1 MAVFKKSNLRTEI
14 KKGQYKDITAALA
27 IVSKIETQS
36 PFELKGV
43 GDNPPRQLL
52 KWNDA
57 QSELAFG
64 EEDFA
69 WIETQKGDKSWFPFI
84 NEKGEAVP
92 LGSLVRSPEL
102 GGQSGSAAPP
112 DPHELMTGALI
123 YKYGSKGLKRI
134 PTTDFNTLKNASTST
149 TALKEWGDK
158 IKTQNKTTQDAQ
170 VAEFSNNFEAY
181 GQAISAARAFL
192 KNLDTGSS
200 VTDVYGT
207 GASWAGILRNYKIDD
222 HMFFGTKDY
231 NSSDLIVECSKGSQK
246 TYVGISLKKKGLK
259 GADPTVLNKTVMGL
273 DGLITALVRQGYMK
287 ARKDFNEIETIRAKF
302 FAKVIRAALMSND
315 FSISNKAQ
323 QILDIKPNGQYKTI
337 SSFLEALGGKPR
349 PTWPW
354 AGWVKTDHKKVLKST
369 QNISQGMKGSV
380 TKALRRGWP
389 NETPILNP
397 DNDYFRTINKIMVKP
412 ENARPIVIA
421 LANVIFKTDLKGILG
436 LRGIPKDEFKFT
448 LITGKG
454 EYKNEKITVEEG
466 DELQEYFTTTMI
478 MDSINNAKGR
488 KYFKV
493 TPEDPQGRTDRQAY
507 MSSRNPSKLFY
518 KLWLGTLNFADIEI
532 RYKGT
537 FMGEPQFFAVITDN
551 FKSNYKKLAKDKQ
564 KW

>member
-1 MAVFKKSNLRTEI
+1 MAGFSKSNLRKVI
-14 KKGQYKDITAALA
+14 DKGQYNGISAAQA

-36 PFELKGV
+36 PFEMIRG
-43 GDNPPRQLL
+43 GDQLL
-52 KWNDA
+52 QWNDTEA
-57 QSELAFG
+57 EVAFG
-64 EEDFA
+64 EDDFA
-69 WIETQKGDKSWFPFI
+69 WIENQKGDKYWFPFI
-84 NEKGEAVP
+84 NEKGEEVP
-92 LGSLVRSPEL
+92 LGHLTRTQPL
-102 GGQSGSAAPP
+102 GGGSGTAAAP

-134 PTTDFNTLKNASTST
+134 PTSDFNTLKNASTST
-149 TALKEWGDK
+149 TELKEWGHK
-158 IKTQNKTTQDAQ
+158 IKTQNITTQDAQ
-170 VAEFSNNFEAY
+170 VTEFSNNFEAY

-192 KNLDTGSS
+192 ENLDTGSS

-207 GASWAGILRNYKIDD
+207 GASWAGILRKYKIDN

-231 NSSDLIVECSKGSQK
+231 NSSDLIVECTKGSQK

-302 FAKVIRAALMSND
+302 FSKVIRAAILSSD
-315 FSISNKAQ
+315 PSIRDRARNS
-323 QILDIKPNGQYKTI
+323 LDIKPNGKYKTVE
-337 SSFLEALGGKPR
+337 SFLSDLGGKPKR
-349 PTWPW
+349 TWPW
-354 AGWVKTDHKKVLKST
+354 AGWAKNDHKKVLKSA
-369 QNISQGMKGSV
+369 QNLGQGNM
-380 TKALRRGWP
+380 TKALRRAWP
-389 NETPILNP
+389 NEMPDLNP
-397 DNDYFRTINKIMVKP
+397 YNDYFETINKIMVKP

-421 LANVIFKTDLKGILG
+421 LANVIFKTDLKGWLG

-454 EYKNEKITVEEG
+454 EYKNNKITVEKG

-493 TPEDPQGRTDRQAY
+493 TPQDPKGREGRQAY
-507 MSSRNPSKLFY
+507 MDHKNPSKLFY

-537 FMGEPQFFAVITDN
+537 VMGEPQFFAVITDN
-551 FKSNYKKLAKDKQ
+551 FKSNYKELAKDKQ

>member
-1 MAVFKKSNLRTEI
+1 MAGFSKANLRKVI
-14 KKGQYKDITAALA
+14 SGGQYNDLSAAKA
-27 IVSKIETQS
+27 IVSKIETRS
-36 PFELKGV
+36 PFEMVRGSGQILT
-43 GDNPPRQLL
+43 
-52 KWNDA
+52 WNDKEA
-57 QSELAFG
+57 EVAFG
-64 EEDFA
+64 EDDFS
-69 WIETQKGDKSWFPFI
+69 WIEKQKGDTQWFPFL
-84 NEKGEAVP
+84 NEKSEPVP
-92 LGSLVRSPEL
+92 LGALTRTKDM
-102 GGQSGSAAPP
+102 GGGSGAAAAP

-123 YKYGSKGLKRI
+123 YKYGSKGQKTI
-134 PTTDFNTLKNASTST
+134 PNNVYSTLARASKST
-149 TALKEWGDK
+149 ADLKEWGDK
-158 IKTQNKTTQDAQ
+158 IKTQNTRTQDAQ

-181 GQAISAARAFL
+181 GQAISAARTFL
-192 KNLDTGSS
+192 ENLDNGTK

-207 GASWAGILRNYKIDD
+207 GASWAGILRKYKIDN

-231 NSSDLIVECSKGSQK
+231 NSSDLIVECSKGMQK

-302 FAKVIRAALMSND
+302 FAKVIRAAINSSD
-315 FSISNKAQ
+315 PKIRDRAQ
-323 QILDIKPNGQYKTI
+323 NALDIKPNGKYKKV
-337 SSFLEALGGKPR
+337 SDFLKDLGGTPR

-354 AGWVKTDHKKVLKST
+354 GGWVKNNHKKVLKSA
-369 QNISQGMKGSV
+369 QNLGQGNM
-380 TKALRRGWP
+380 TKALRQAWP
-389 NETPILNP
+389 NEMSDLNP
-397 DNDYFRTINKIMVKP
+397 YNDYFETINKIMVKP

-421 LANVIFKTDLKGILG
+421 LANVIFKTDLKGWLG

-454 EYKNEKITVEEG
+454 EYKNEKITVEKG

-478 MDSINNAKGR
+478 MDSINNAKGK

-493 TPEDPQGRTDRQAY
+493 TPEDPQGRTGRQAY
-507 MSSRNPSKLFY
+507 MNPKNPSKLFY

-537 FMGEPQFFAVITDN
+537 VMGEPQFFAVITDN
-551 FKSNYKKLAKDKQ
+551 SKSNYAALAKQKQ